1 MEKNNRNK
9 TEKKREDFSGMRRAV
24 IGEEEIREA
33 VKTLKKY
40 KAAKTNLDERVIEN
54 ENWFRMRHWQQLRRG
69 ENKNRK
75 QSGWL
80 FNSIMN
86 KHADLMDSIPECS
99 VLPREENDRREA
111 DRLSGVLPVI
121 LERNNW
127 MTVYSDASYSK
138 LKTGTAVYSVL
149 WDSSA
154 DGGVGEISINN
165 TDILNIFW
173 EPGIRDIQKSRNIFH
188 VDLADNDILTEE
200 YPFLEGTLGNDS
212 GEIFSYN
219 YDNNV
224 DTSGKSCVVD
234 WYYKKK
240 KGNRTLLHYC
250 KFVNTTLLYASENDP
265 AYQDRGWYDHGM
277 YPFVFDALFKEEG
290 TPVGFGFIDIM
301 KDAQE
306 EIDILGNEII
316 RNARLGARKRYFT
329 RIDGAVNEEEFAD
342 FNRDFVHVNGS
353 SIGEE
358 SIREI
363 GFTPLSSVYI
373 TVLNNKIAELK
384 ETSGN
389 RDFTQGSTVG
399 GVTSGV
405 AINALQEAG
414 NKISR
419 DMINATY
426 NAFSQICT
434 IAIELIRQFYTIPRS
449 VRILGSDGEWQYS
462 LYDNSV
468 LKGVMSDNDFGLF
481 PELRAPVFDVK
492 VKAHKQN
499 AFSRSMQN
507 SDALNFYSMGFF
519 DPEKAVQSLA
529 CMELMDIEN
538 KEKIKSVISKNRMQ
552 YEGGGE
558 YGKDRF
564 LREL

>member
-1 MEKNNRNK
+1 MEKNDTNKASSGNR
-9 TEKKREDFSGMRRAV
+9 EVSAGVRRAV
-24 IGEEEIREA
+24 IGEEEVREA
-33 VKTLKKY
+33 VKILQKY
-40 KAAKTNLDERVIEN
+40 KSAKANLDERVIDN
-54 ENWFRMRHWQQLRRG
+54 ENWFRLRHWKQLR
-69 ENKNRK
+69 KDDK
-75 QSGWL
+75 AKKHSAWL
-80 FNSIMN
+80 FNAIVN
-86 KHADLMDSIPECS
+86 KHADLMDSIPECT
-99 VLPREENDRREA
+99 VLPRESADSREA
-111 DRLSGVLPVI
+111 QRLSGVIPVI

-127 MTVYSDASYSK
+127 QQVYSDAAYSK

-149 WDSSA
+149 WDSTA

-165 TDILNIFW
+165 ADILNIFW

-188 VDLADNDILTEE
+188 LDLFDNDMLIDE
-200 YPFLEGTLGNDS
+200 YPFLEGTLGSNSADLYSFTYDS
-212 GEIFSYN
+212 
-219 YDNNV
+219 NV

-240 KGNRTLLHYC
+240 SGNRTLLHYC
-250 KFVNTTLLYASENDP
+250 KFVNNTLLYSSENDP
-265 AYQDRGWYDHGM
+265 EYAERGWYDHGM
-277 YPFVFDALFKEEG
+277 YPFVFDSLFKEEG

-306 EIDILGNEII
+306 EIDILGNEIM

-342 FNRDFVHVNGS
+342 FSRDFVHVNGS

-363 GFTPLSSVYI
+363 GFTPLSNAYI
-373 TVLNNKIAELK
+373 TILSNKIAELK

-389 RDFTQGSTVG
+389 RDFTQGSTIG

-414 NKISR
+414 NKMSR
-419 DMINATY
+419 DMISATY
-426 NAFSQICT
+426 NAFAQICT
-434 IAIELIRQFYTIPRS
+434 VCIELIRQFYTIPRS
-449 VRILGSDGEWQYS
+449 IRILGSDGEWQYS

-468 LKGVMSDNDFGLF
+468 LKGVYPEDDFGLF
-481 PELRAPVFDVK
+481 RELREPVFDVK

-499 AFSRSMQN
+499 AFSRSVQN
-507 SDALNFYSMGFF
+507 TDALNFYNMGFF

-529 CMELMDIEN
+529 CMELLDIEN
-538 KEKIKSVISKNRMQ
+538 KEKIKTVINKNR
-552 YEGGGE
+552 EEFERGV
-558 YGKDRF
+558 KDGTGRI
-564 LREL
+564 L